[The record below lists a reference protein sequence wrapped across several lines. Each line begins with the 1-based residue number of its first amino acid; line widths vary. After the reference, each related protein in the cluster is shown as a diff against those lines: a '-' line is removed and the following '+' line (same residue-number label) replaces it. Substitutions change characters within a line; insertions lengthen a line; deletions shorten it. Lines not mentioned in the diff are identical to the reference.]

1 MQTIHTSF
9 MWLVHIISSRIYVNP
24 YFNLNSHRL
33 AHICVNP
40 SQCML
45 FIVYG
50 QFTQF
55 SCNSHNS
62 TVVEW
67 HSCRSV
73 RMHITLGSNAHKNLV
88 GWIHIILVAMHTSFQ
103 WWNSRRSVRRPGV
116 GRMMAAIMSQFGASH
131 DSHNLVLDFV
141 KTCVHYTQKVNYVN
155 SKLCALQ
162 LCELMLNSHKY
173 CVKFMWIKCHV
184 WCDSIA

>member
-1 MQTIHTSF
+1 MSITHFLCAFMQTIHTSF

-62 TVVEW
+62 TVMEW

-116 GRMMAAIMSQFGASH
+116 WVAWWPQSCASLGRHMIHTILFWP
-131 DSHNLVLDFV
+131 L
-141 KTCVHYTQKVNYVN
+141 
-155 SKLCALQ
+155 SKLVCITP
-162 LCELMLNSHKY
+162 K
-173 CVKFMWIKCHV
+173 K
-184 WCDSIA
+184 